1 MQSLLQK
8 VFDPFIFVQIFIFS
22 LLIGLTGCHKQKEE
36 QAVKQASKSQAIE
49 LIEKDVID
57 VKTSTI
63 RNKVAFSGTIRAVNR
78 STIQSQVNATAT
90 TVNAQVGQKVNKNQI
105 LVVLNNHD
113 NAARLSQAQ
122 ANLATAEAQATQA
135 NSMVQRKK
143 RLLDEGFISVVEYE
157 QAQIEYKAQTET
169 VNAQRANVE
178 IAVKASKDGVIVSP
192 IAGVITR
199 RDVEPGQTV
208 AAGQTIFEIVDPSQL
223 ELQARLPV
231 EQQSVLR
238 IGNKIEYKIQGS
250 DKDMEATITR
260 VSPIA
265 DQNNR
270 QLEFFAKPVTPISS
284 LSIGTFIEGNIFG
297 RNKITGQ
304 IVPFDAVHGAQNRQY
319 VWVIREN
326 KIQQAY
332 VQVLEQQ
339 SNSNIAVV
347 EGLLP
352 QDQVSRVPFTTNDI
366 NKLVSITPQ

>member
-1 MQSLLQK
+1 MQSLLKK
-8 VFDPFIFVQIFIFS
+8 VFDPLIFVQIFIFS
-22 LLIGLTGCHKQKEE
+22 LIFGLSGCHKQEE
-36 QAVKQASKSQAIE
+36 QVVKKESKSQTIE

-57 VKTSTI
+57 IKTSTI

-90 TVNAQVGQKVNKNQI
+90 TVNVQVGQKVSKNQI

-113 NAARLSQAQ
+113 NAARLAQAQ
-122 ANLATAEAQATQA
+122 ANLATAEAQAAQS
-135 NSMVQRKK
+135 NNMVQRKK
-143 RLLDEGFISVVEYE
+143 RLLDEGFISLVEFE
-157 QAQIEYKAQTET
+157 QSQIEHKAQFET
-169 VNAQRANVE
+169 VAAQRANVE

-192 IAGVITR
+192 IDGVITR
-199 RDVEPGQTV
+199 REIEPGQTV
-208 AAGQTIFEIVDPSQL
+208 AAGQTIFEIVDPSKL

-231 EQQSVLR
+231 EDQSVLR
-238 IGNKIEYKIQGS
+238 IGNKVEYKIQGN
-250 DKDMEATITR
+250 DKEMEASITR

-265 DQNNR
+265 DPNSR

-304 IVPFDAVHGAQNRQY
+304 IVPFDVVHGSQNRYY

-326 KIQQAY
+326 KIQQVY

-339 SNSNIAVV
+339 SNSNIAVI
-347 EGLLP
+347 EGLLAT
-352 QDQVSRVPFTTNDI
+352 DKVSRVQFTTNDI
-366 NKLVSITPQ
+366 NKLVSISPQ